1 MKEKW
6 LYYWNKHAELPSE
19 IEVTGRRIPRQQFA
33 IIVDDVRTKL
43 ELEARDRV
51 VDVGCG
57 NGLILSQIARTC
69 SRAVGVDFS
78 GKLAGTAEKQHK
90 ISNMEY
96 VRAEATRLPFRDNRF
111 DKGICYSVLHYLD
124 VEAAREVVEELS
136 RVCRP
141 DALILLG
148 DIPDRARMRKYT
160 SFSKDL
166 IECAYRYFAK
176 VTGRSW
182 YPGWTWFRA
191 SELHGVIR
199 RLGLTA
205 EIRNQDRTLPY
216 SHYRFDAIISNTK
229 KTLREQ
235 FKG

>member
-6 LYYWNKHAELPSE
+6 LYYWNKHAELLGE
-19 IEVTGRRIPRQQFA
+19 IEVTGRTISREQFA
-33 IIVDDVRTKL
+33 IIVDDIGTKL
-43 ELEARDRV
+43 KLEARDKV

-57 NGLILSQIARTC
+57 NGLMLSEIAQSC

-78 GKLAGTAEKQHK
+78 DTLAAIAVRQHK
-90 ISNMEY
+90 ISNMEC
-96 VRAEATRLPFRDNRF
+96 VKAEATRLPFRDNWF

-124 VEAAREVVEELS
+124 VAAAREVVQELS

-141 DALILLG
+141 GALILLG

-160 SFSKDL
+160 KSFSKDL
-166 IECAYRYFAK
+166 VECAFRWLAK
-176 VTGRSW
+176 LTGRSS
-182 YPGWTWFRA
+182 YRRWTWFRA

-205 EIRNQDRTLPY
+205 QIRNQDRTLPY
-216 SHYRFDAIISNTK
+216 SHYRFDAIISNRK
-229 KTLREQ
+229 DASRTL
-235 FKG
+235 